1 MFALDRLKIST
12 RLSLG
17 FGFVLSLL
25 VLLSAISIFE
35 VNGIQ
40 ANLKTVNDVNSV
52 KQRYAINFRG
62 SVHDRAISL
71 RDVTLVSPD
80 QIQAEVATIQSLAN
94 SYAESAAPLDQMMT
108 AATPQE
114 QAILSAIKATEART
128 LPLIQSVIALQS
140 AGQLDEAR
148 GVLMSEARP
157 QFIQWLGEIN
167 QFIDYQEAANQA
179 IGAQT
184 RQTAERFL
192 WLTLAL
198 CAGALVL
205 GGMIAVWAVRSLNPL
220 RELTQIMGRMAAND
234 FEVRVPHAQRHDEV
248 GAIARTVEV
257 FKTNG
262 VERSR
267 LEAEAKAFQSE
278 LDQKLKAMEDS
289 HIQSSREQKR
299 VVEAM
304 ARQLSRLADGDL
316 CARLDETV
324 AAEYQP
330 LKDDFNRAVS
340 QLEKT
345 MLSMSD
351 LVANLRSGVSEI
363 RVASS
368 DLSSRT
374 ETQAAT
380 VEETAVQLNQI
391 TAAVHA
397 SAKGAEETSQATDHA
412 TADARRSGEIVA
424 QAVSAMDGI
433 QASSTQINQI
443 ISVIDEIAFQT
454 NLLALNAGV
463 EAARAGEAGRGFA
476 VVASEVRALAQRS
489 AEAAREIKTLISA
502 STHQVEAGVKLV
514 SQTGTALERIIAQVE
529 QINQVV
535 MQIATSSRDQSL
547 SLAEVN
553 TAVGRM
559 DQATQQNAAMVEET
573 TAATHN
579 LDREASELLSMIQ
592 NFKLVQGKPSLS
604 ASAAGPET
612 SPANALQAQLS
623 DRLNRVPLARM
634 A

>member
-1 MFALDRLKIST
+1 VLNLERLKIST

-17 FGFVLSLL
+17 FGLVLSLL

-40 ANLKTVNDVNSV
+40 SNLRTINDVNSV
-52 KQRYAINFRG
+52 KQRHAINFRG

-80 QIQAEVATIQSLAN
+80 QIDAEVATIRSLADN
-94 SYAESAAPLDQMMT
+94 YAKSATPLDHMMVE
-108 AATPQE
+108 ASAQE
-114 QAILSAIKATEART
+114 KQILSAIKATEART
-128 LPLIQSVIALQS
+128 LPMIQRVIDLQR

-179 IGAQT
+179 IGAKT
-184 RQTAERFL
+184 RQTTERFL

-198 CAGALVL
+198 CAGALGL
-205 GGMIAVWAVRSLNPL
+205 GGLIAFRSVHSLKPL
-220 RELTQIMGRMAAND
+220 SELTRIMGQMAAND
-234 FEVRVPHAQRHDEV
+234 YAVRVPHAQRHDEV
-248 GAIARTVEV
+248 GAIARAVEV

-262 VERSR
+262 AERSR

-278 LDQKLKAMEDS
+278 LDQKLKAMEDN
-289 HIQSSREQKR
+289 HTQSSREQKR

-304 ARQLSRLADGDL
+304 ARQLSRLAEGDL
-316 CARLDETV
+316 GARLEETV
-324 AAEYQP
+324 AGEYQP
-330 LKDDFNRAVS
+330 LKDDFNLAVS

-368 DLSSRT
+368 DLSGRT

-380 VEETAVQLNQI
+380 VEETAAQLNQI

-397 SAKGAEETSQATDHA
+397 SAKGAEETSQATDSA

-424 QAVSAMDGI
+424 QAVQAMDGI
-433 QASSTQINQI
+433 QSSSTQINQI

-514 SQTGTALERIIAQVE
+514 SQTGTALEQIIAQVE

-535 MQIATSSRDQSL
+535 MQIATSSRDQSQ

-553 TAVGRM
+553 TAVTRM

-592 NFKLVQGKPSLS
+592 NFKLGRISAPRLADS
-604 ASAAGPET
+604 AS
-612 SPANALQAQLS
+612 PALAMQNQLQ
-623 DRLNRVPLARM
+623 DRLNNSPVAM
-634 A
+634 KA

>member
-1 MFALDRLKIST
+1 MKIST

-17 FGFVLSLL
+17 FGLVLSLL

-71 RDVTLVSPD
+71 RDVTLVAPA
-80 QIQAEVATIQSLAN
+80 QIDAEVATIQTLAN
-94 SYAESAAPLDQMMT
+94 HYAQSAAPLDAMMT
-108 AATPQE
+108 EATAE
-114 QAILSAIKATEART
+114 EKRILTAIKATEART
-128 LPLIQSVIALQS
+128 LPMIQSVIDLQR
-140 AGQLDEAR
+140 AGQFDEAR
-148 GVLMSEARP
+148 GVLMGEARP
-157 QFIQWLGEIN
+157 QFVQWLGEIN
-167 QFIDYQEAANQA
+167 QFIDFQEAANQA
-179 IGAQT
+179 VGTQT
-184 RQTAERFL
+184 RKTAEQFL

-198 CAGALVL
+198 CAGALGL
-205 GGMIAVWAVRSLNPL
+205 GGLIAVGSVRSLKPL
-220 RELTQIMGRMAAND
+220 NELTKIMARMASHD
-234 FEVRVPHAQRHDEV
+234 YEVKVPHAKRQDEV
-248 GAIARTVEV
+248 GAIARAVEV

-262 VERSR
+262 AERSR
-267 LEAEAKAFQSE
+267 LQAEAKDFQAE
-278 LDQKLKAMEDS
+278 LDNRLKAMQAD
-289 HIQSSREQKR
+289 HLAVGQEQKR

-316 CARLDETV
+316 CARLDDKV
-324 AAEYQP
+324 AQEYQP

-345 MLSMSD
+345 MQSMSD
-351 LVANLRSGVSEI
+351 LVANLRSGVGEI

-368 DLSSRT
+368 DLSGRT

-380 VEETAVQLNQI
+380 VEQTAVQLNQI

-397 SAKGAEETSQATDHA
+397 SARGAEETSQATDSA
-412 TADARRSGEIVA
+412 TAEARRSGEIVA
-424 QAVSAMDGI
+424 QAVQAMDQI
-433 QASSTQINQI
+433 QQSSTQINQI

-489 AEAAREIKTLISA
+489 AEAAKEIKTLISA
-502 STHQVEAGVKLV
+502 SGHQVEAGVKLV
-514 SQTGTALERIIAQVE
+514 SQTGTALERIIGQVE
-529 QINQVV
+529 QINTVV
-535 MQIATSSRDQSL
+535 MKIATSSRDQSQ

-553 TAVGRM
+553 TAVSRM

-579 LDREASELLSMIQ
+579 LDREASDLLSMIQ
-592 NFKLVQGKPSLS
+592 NFRMGSGQGTGERS
-604 ASAAGPET
+604 ARVSNG
-612 SPANALQAQLS
+612 SPVSDLQAQLK
-623 DRLNRVPLARM
+623 DRLNSEPLALS

>member
-1 MFALDRLKIST
+1 MLNLNKFKIST
-12 RLSLG
+12 RLKLG
-17 FGFVLSLL
+17 FGLVLSLL

-62 SVHDRAISL
+62 SVHDRAIVL
-71 RDVTLVSPD
+71 RDVTLVAPSD
-80 QIQAEVATIQSLAN
+80 IAAEVATIRSLADN
-94 SYAESAAPLDQMMT
+94 YAQSAAPLDAMMAT
-108 AATPQE
+108 ATSE
-114 QAILSAIKATEART
+114 EIAILSAIKATEART
-128 LPLIQSVIALQS
+128 LPLIQSVIDLQA
-140 AGQLDEAR
+140 AGSMDEAR

-157 QFIQWLGEIN
+157 QFVRWLAEIN

-179 IGAQT
+179 IGDKT
-184 RQTAERFL
+184 RKTADQFL

-198 CAGALVL
+198 CLGALGL
-205 GGMIAVWAVRSLNPL
+205 GGLIAAGSVRSLKPL
-220 RELTQIMGRMAAND
+220 SELTKIMSRMAAND
-234 FEVRVPHAQRHDEV
+234 YGVEVPHAKRHDEV
-248 GAIARTVEV
+248 GDIARTVEV
-257 FKTNG
+257 FKVNG
-262 VERSR
+262 AERSR
-267 LEAEAKAFQSE
+267 LEAEAMAFQGE
-278 LDQKLKAMEDS
+278 LDRKLQAMQADHTAAS
-289 HIQSSREQKR
+289 LEQQR

-316 CARLDETV
+316 CARLEDPV

-345 MLSMSD
+345 MLAMSD
-351 LVANLRSGVSEI
+351 LVSNLRSGVSEI
-363 RVASS
+363 RMASS
-368 DLSSRT
+368 DLSRRT

-391 TAAVHA
+391 TAAIHD
-397 SAKGAEETSQATDHA
+397 SAKGAEETSKATDSA
-412 TADARRSGEIVA
+412 TSEARRSGAIVSE
-424 QAVSAMDGI
+424 AVEAMDGI

-489 AEAAREIKTLISA
+489 AEAAREIKILISA
-502 STHQVEAGVKLV
+502 SSQQVESGVKLV
-514 SQTGTALERIIAQVE
+514 SQTGLALERIIAQVE

-535 MQIATSSRDQSL
+535 SQIATSSRDQSHAL
-547 SLAEVN
+547 GEVN

-573 TAATHN
+573 TAATHS
-579 LDREASELLSMIQ
+579 LDREANELLQMIQ
-592 NFKLVQGKPSLS
+592 NFRLGLGHE
-604 ASAAGPET
+604 AGGSSV
-612 SPANALQAQLS
+612 SPVGSLQAQLQ
-623 DRLNRVPLARM
+623 DRLRRAPMVQSA
-634 A
+634 